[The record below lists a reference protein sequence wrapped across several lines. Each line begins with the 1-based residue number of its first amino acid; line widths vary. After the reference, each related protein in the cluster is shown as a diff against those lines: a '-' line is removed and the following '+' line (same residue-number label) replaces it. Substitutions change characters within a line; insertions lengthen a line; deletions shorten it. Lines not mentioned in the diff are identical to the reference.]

1 MGFIMLEVILL
12 DCPLE
17 LVPSEISSYKE
28 IQKQASRRGKK
39 ANEILLDQTH
49 HGRAMTKLPLG
60 DRRGRPD
67 IVFHSL
73 VTLLET
79 PLCKEGLLRVY
90 LHLQDGR
97 VIDVNPEVRL
107 PRNYDRFVGLMEQL
121 LIEGRVPVEGE
132 PLLQITKLNL
142 SSLVSKLK
150 DKLTDAKTILAIEGG
165 EKTGVRDLR
174 NLLPADAS
182 VPVVF
187 GIGAFP
193 HGDFSEH
200 VKQSFDLHLE
210 LDKEVMM
217 AWHVCAE
224 VLWVYSEQIEVIRQR
239 YAG

>member
-1 MGFIMLEVILL
+1 MLNVILL
-12 DCPLE
+12 DCALE

-28 IQKQASRRGKK
+28 VQKQASRKGKK

-49 HGRAMTKLPLG
+49 HGRAMTKLEHG

-79 PLCKEGLLRVY
+79 PLCKEGLLKVY

-97 VIDVNPEVRL
+97 VIEVNPEVRL
-107 PRNYDRFVGLMEQL
+107 PRNYDRFVGLIEQL

-132 PLLQITKLNL
+132 PLLEITRLTL
-142 SSLVSKLK
+142 SNLVSKLK
-150 DKLTDAKTILAIEGG
+150 ESHSEAKTILAIEGG
-165 EKTGVRDLR
+165 KKTGVQGFRDL
-174 NLLPADAS
+174 LPDDAS
-182 VPVVF
+182 IPVVV

-193 HGDFSEH
+193 HGEISDDI
-200 VKQSFDLHLE
+200 KQLFNKHLE
-210 LDKEVMM
+210 LDREVMM

-224 VLWVYSEQIEVIRQR
+224 VLWAYSERIDVIRRR
-239 YAG
+239 YSSV